1 MTERAGYHH
10 GNLRAALISAAS
22 EIIAEKGV
30 GELSV
35 AETAKRTGVSS
46 GAPYRHFPSKQA
58 LLAAVVTEA
67 AAEFDAAA
75 RAALSPQDADEIRP
89 AEAMA
94 AVADTYVRFVVRRRI
109 GWDVLFGGEL
119 ADVDDDEKNA
129 ATRAL
134 SDTFLRP
141 ALAVGGGDMRSAL
154 TLLEHVIA
162 AAHGYAELYI
172 AGLFARTHPDVD
184 RAAAQAAAI
193 ARALVTA
200 QK

>member
-10 GNLRAALISAAS
+10 GNLRAALLRAAS
-22 EIIAEKGV
+22 DLVAEKGV
-30 GELSV
+30 GALSV

-46 GAPYRHFPSKQA
+46 GAPYRHFPSRQA

-67 AAEFDAAA
+67 ATEFEAAA
-75 RAALSPQDADEIRP
+75 RAAVPPQREDDSWPAD
-89 AEAMA
+89 AMA
-94 AVADTYVRFVVRRRI
+94 AIADTYVRFMVRRRI
-109 GWDVLFGGEL
+109 GWDALFGGEL
-119 ADVDDDEKNA
+119 ADVDDPDKDA

-141 ALAVGGGDMRSAL
+141 ALAVGAGDARSAL
-154 TLLEHVIA
+154 TMLEHVIA
-162 AAHGYAELYI
+162 ASHGYAELYI
-172 AGLFARTHPDVD
+172 AGLFARTYPNVD

-193 ARALVTA
+193 ARALVAA